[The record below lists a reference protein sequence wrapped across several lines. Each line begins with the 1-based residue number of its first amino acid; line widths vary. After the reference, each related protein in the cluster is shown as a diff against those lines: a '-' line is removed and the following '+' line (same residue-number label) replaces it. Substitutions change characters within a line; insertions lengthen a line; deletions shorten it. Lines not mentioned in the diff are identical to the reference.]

1 MSGVATASL
10 TPVSVVAH
18 RLRRQDNCVLSA
30 KITTIRPSVDQNSGE
45 QQPLNGNVV
54 RVNERDVSHQMDVSV
69 KSPPPCSK
77 PQPSR
82 PPKSP

>member
-1 MSGVATASL
+1 MRVVAATSL
-10 TPVSVVAH
+10 THASVVA
-18 RLRRQDNCVLSA
+18 RTLRRTDKRAPIA
-30 KITTIRPSVDQNSGE
+30 KITTIPMRIDQISGE

-54 RVNERDVSHQMDVSV
+54 RVNERDVSHQMDVSA

-82 PPKSP
+82 SPKSP